1 MFVCIFDE
9 LQFKRNLMQ
18 KYDTIIVGGGAAGLM
33 AAGHSAELG
42 QKVLVLERMNRVG
55 RKLGIT
61 GKGRC
66 NITNTAPLAE
76 FIRLVQPNGRFLR
89 SSFSNFFSDDL
100 IDFFNRIGVKTV
112 IERGGR
118 VFPEGGKA
126 TEVVRSMTKWCEK
139 SGVEIKTNFRVKEL
153 ILDDDSVVGVRG
165 FDVNSKKDSVSINA
179 NKVIITTG
187 GVSYPAT
194 GSTGDGYELAKSA
207 GHKINPVWPSLVP
220 LETEGTKAKQLNG
233 LELRNIR
240 GTVWIDGKKAG
251 EDFGEMS
258 FTDFGITGPIVL
270 TLSRL
275 IVQAINEKKDIIFSV
290 DLKAALDDKKLDN
303 RLLRDLNEKGNE
315 SFYKILTGLL
325 PKVLIP
331 VCIQDT
337 KIDPNKV
344 GHQIT
349 SVERK
354 ELKKWLK
361 NFNFKI
367 TGHRPFEEAI
377 ITVGGINT
385 NEVNQKTMESKLK
398 KGLYFAGEILDL
410 DAPTGGFNL
419 QIAFST
425 AWTAAQFH

>member
-1 MFVCIFDE
+1 
-9 LQFKRNLMQ
+9 MQ

-33 AAGHSAELG
+33 AAGQSAELG
-42 QKVLVLERMNRVG
+42 LKVLVLERMNHVG

-66 NITNTAPLAE
+66 NITNTAPLDE

-100 IDFFNRIGVKTV
+100 IEFFNRIGVKTV

-126 TEVVRSMTKWCEK
+126 VEVVKLMTKWCKK
-139 SGVEIKTNFRVKEL
+139 SGVEIKTNFRVKDL
-153 ILDDDSVVGVRG
+153 IIENDSVIGIRG
-165 FDVNSKKDSVSINA
+165 IEANSSNQSEIYADK
-179 NKVIITTG
+179 IIIATG

-220 LETEGTKAKQLNG
+220 LETEGTKAKQLKG
-233 LELRNIR
+233 LELRNIK
-240 GTVWIDGKKAG
+240 GTVWIEGKKAG

-258 FTDFGITGPIVL
+258 FTNFGITGPIVL

-275 IVQAINEKKDIIFSV
+275 IVQALNENKEIIFSI

-303 RLLRDLNEKGNE
+303 RLIRDLNEKGNE
-315 SFYKILTGLL
+315 PLKKILTGLL
-325 PKVLIP
+325 PSVLIP
-331 VCIQDT
+331 VCIQET
-337 KIDPNKV
+337 KIDSDKV

-349 SVERK
+349 SIERK

-377 ITVGGINT
+377 ITVGGIST

-425 AWTAAQFH
+425 AWTAAQYY

>member
-1 MFVCIFDE
+1 
-9 LQFKRNLMQ
+9 MQ

-42 QKVLVLERMNRVG
+42 SKVLVLERMNRPG

-66 NITNTAPLAE
+66 NITNTASIDE
-76 FIRLVQPNGRFLR
+76 FMRLVLPNGRFLR

-100 IDFFNRIGVKTV
+100 IDFFNRIGVKTIV
-112 IERGGR
+112 ERGGR
-118 VFPEGGKA
+118 VFPESGKA
-126 TEVVRSMTKWCEK
+126 VEVVKLMTKWCEK
-139 SGVEIKTNFRVKEL
+139 SGVEIRTNFRVKDL
-153 ILDDDSVVGVRG
+153 IIEDDSVTGVRG
-165 FDVNSKKDSVSINA
+165 IEVNSSKKSEIYAD
-179 NKVIITTG
+179 KVIIATG

-194 GSTGDGYELAKSA
+194 GSTGDGYELAKSV

-258 FTDFGITGPIVL
+258 FTEFGITGPIVL
-270 TLSRL
+270 TLSRM
-275 IVQAINEKKDIIFSV
+275 IVKAINENKDIVFSI
-290 DLKAALDDKKLDN
+290 DLKSALDDKKLDN
-303 RLLRDLNEKGNE
+303 RLLRDFNEKGNE
-315 SFYKILTGLL
+315 SFRNILNGLL

-331 VCIQDT
+331 VCIQET
-337 KIDPNKV
+337 KIDSDKA

-349 SVERK
+349 SNDRK
-354 ELKKWLK
+354 ELRKWLK
-361 NFNFKI
+361 NFSFKV
-367 TGHRPFEEAI
+367 TGYRPFEEAI
-377 ITVGGINT
+377 ITVGGVNT
-385 NEVNQKTMESKLK
+385 NEVNQKTMESKFK

-425 AWTAAQFH
+425 AWTAAQNY

>member
-1 MFVCIFDE
+1 MV
-9 LQFKRNLMQ
+9 
-18 KYDTIIVGGGAAGLM
+18 
-33 AAGHSAELG
+33 S
-42 QKVLVLERMNRVG
+42 
-55 RKLGIT
+55 
-61 GKGRC
+61 
-66 NITNTAPLAE
+66 
-76 FIRLVQPNGRFLR
+76 
-89 SSFSNFFSDDL
+89 
-100 IDFFNRIGVKTV
+100 
-112 IERGGR
+112 
-118 VFPEGGKA
+118 
-126 TEVVRSMTKWCEK
+126 WCEK
-139 SGVEIKTNFRVKEL
+139 SGVEIKTNYRVKDL
-153 ILDDDSVVGVRG
+153 IIKDDTVIGIRG
-165 FDVNSKKDSVSINA
+165 IDVNSKNTSDIYA
-179 NKVIITTG
+179 EKVIIATG

-207 GHKINPVWPSLVP
+207 GHTINPIWPSLVP

-233 LELRNIR
+233 LELRNIK

-275 IVQAINEKKDIIFSV
+275 IVQALRENKEIIFSI
-290 DLKAALDDKKLDN
+290 DLKSALDDKKLDN
-303 RLLRDLNEKGNE
+303 RLLRDLSEKGNE
-315 SFYKILTGLL
+315 VFHKILTGLM
-325 PKVLIP
+325 PKILIP
-331 VCIQDT
+331 ICIQET
-337 KIDPNKV
+337 KIDPEKA

-349 SVERK
+349 SNERK
-354 ELKKWLK
+354 ELRKWLK

-398 KGLYFAGEILDL
+398 KGLYFAGEVLDL

-425 AWTAAQFH
+425 AWTAAQFS